1 MPPSGVHPNAVKQS
15 LICQLFSLGLQQ
27 ALESKLAE
35 VDSSG
40 KSQVSELMG
49 TLKNVKEKLKEKEV
63 FRKKSLIMCKWPNG

>member
-15 LICQLFSLGLQQ
+15 LIFQFFSLGLQQ

-63 FRKKSLIMCKWPNG
+63 FRKKSLIMYRGPNS

>member
-1 MPPSGVHPNAVKQS
+1 LQE
-15 LICQLFSLGLQQ
+15 QQ
-27 ALESKLAE
+27 ALESKLSE

-63 FRKKSLIMCKWPNG
+63 YRKITSTWIRDLTVKQKYCKKI

>member
-1 MPPSGVHPNAVKQS
+1 MQF
-15 LICQLFSLGLQQ
+15 FSLALQQ

-63 FRKKSLIMCKWPNG
+63 FRKKIVEHACTGGVIVKYEWTKYIC

>member
-1 MPPSGVHPNAVKQS
+1 MS
-15 LICQLFSLGLQQ
+15 
-27 ALESKLAE
+27 E

-63 FRKKSLIMCKWPNG
+63 YRKHIATWIRDLTVKQKYCKNPRDDKSSI

>member
-1 MPPSGVHPNAVKQS
+1 M
-15 LICQLFSLGLQQ
+15 
-27 ALESKLAE
+27 AE

-63 FRKKSLIMCKWPNG
+63 FRKKIVEHACTGGVIVKYEWTKYIC

>member
-1 MPPSGVHPNAVKQS
+1 
-15 LICQLFSLGLQQ
+15 
-27 ALESKLAE
+27 

-63 FRKKSLIMCKWPNG
+63 FRKSFPLYKGLSG

>member
-1 MPPSGVHPNAVKQS
+1 MFQF
-15 LICQLFSLGLQQ
+15 FSLALQQ
-27 ALESKLAE
+27 ALESKVSE

-63 FRKKSLIMCKWPNG
+63 FRRIISTWLRDLTVK

>member
-1 MPPSGVHPNAVKQS
+1 M
-15 LICQLFSLGLQQ
+15 
-27 ALESKLAE
+27 AE

-63 FRKKSLIMCKWPNG
+63 FRKKKIIEYACTGGLMVKYEWTKYIC

>member
-1 MPPSGVHPNAVKQS
+1 M
-15 LICQLFSLGLQQ
+15 
-27 ALESKLAE
+27 AE

-63 FRKKSLIMCKWPNG
+63 CREAVEYKKKKYTC